1 MPHSARPPLRGNFG
15 QSNDINAESESESQ
29 SRGRSYSIHATRH
42 TMNSATKAL
51 SACEASYGLRF
62 ENVGIG
68 AANSF
73 TSKLVRAV
81 KDHDLDLREILSRY
95 LIFIFWVI

>member
-15 QSNDINAESESESQ
+15 QSNDINAESESQ

-68 AANSF
+68 AANLL
-73 TSKLVRAV
+73 TSKLVYR
-81 KDHDLDLREILSRY
+81 
-95 LIFIFWVI
+95 